1 MSICC
6 LNSVSSPKLDL
17 PLFYPPLLFVRIAAD
32 LVGSFI
38 GVPADLTA
46 VVFRQT
52 LGPMGVR
59 EGKRKQKSHL
69 VFSSLLAVANTAENQ
84 EAVL

>member
-6 LNSVSSPKLDL
+6 LNSVSSTKLDL

-32 LVGSFI
+32 LVGSFV

-52 LGPMGVR
+52 LGPMGVLER
-59 EGKRKQKSHL
+59 GQEEAEVAPGLLQL
-69 VFSSLLAVANTAENQ
+69 V
-84 EAVL
+84 